1 MYAVDR
7 STSLGWTS
15 WLVISLLVTAA
26 FFMAA
31 FVFSQLNRRRLAT
44 WLLFPL
50 LLIAVIAGLRGG
62 IVEGWTSLAA
72 LVMFGAALT
81 ALVSIPIGARG
92 SPEPLLHLELFRDGT
107 FSWAMVLSFLVV
119 TALFGGMLLLPL
131 YLQQVHGFDALE
143 TGLLLLPQAGVAAIT
158 MPIGGMLTDRIGP
171 RPVVITGLLMLTI
184 GGVVLAQIHPDS
196 SIMLVIIANGL
207 RGFGMG
213 FAMMPSMSAALA
225 RIDPR
230 FTSRASSITNS
241 LQRVSS
247 SIGIAVLVTIL
258 AAQFTTAAQ
267 QTACTPS
274 QAVLSTASVREH
286 HAVTQVEF
294 CGQLRASFSNL
305 QVQGGGSTSAQA
317 RPPFI
322 KAFGD
327 DVLSTSFDRTFA
339 FIAIITLIGVIPAF
353 FLKKPDK
360 KRSVAVA
367 A

>member
-1 MYAVDR
+1 
-7 STSLGWTS
+7 
-15 WLVISLLVTAA
+15 
-26 FFMAA
+26 
-31 FVFSQLNRRRLAT
+31 
-44 WLLFPL
+44 
-50 LLIAVIAGLRGG
+50 
-62 IVEGWTSLAA
+62 
-72 LVMFGAALT
+72 
-81 ALVSIPIGARG
+81 
-92 SPEPLLHLELFRDGT
+92 
-107 FSWAMVLSFLVV
+107 
-119 TALFGGMLLLPL
+119 
-131 YLQQVHGFDALE
+131 
-143 TGLLLLPQAGVAAIT
+143 
-158 MPIGGMLTDRIGP
+158 
-171 RPVVITGLLMLTI
+171 
-184 GGVVLAQIHPDS
+184 
-196 SIMLVIIANGL
+196 
-207 RGFGMG
+207 
-213 FAMMPSMSAALA
+213 MSAALA

-274 QAVLSTASVREH
+274 QSVLSTASVREH

-317 RPPFI
+317 RPPFV

-327 DVLSTSFDRTFA
+327 KVLSTSFDRTFA